1 MCCGT
6 VDSTILFKRTNTMN
20 TGLASLFIITVATE
34 TLVRSSGWTTS
45 IIQCF
50 EEKIRVM
57 CYNEDA
63 MNCCAAQHTGVL
75 LRVPLCVACVVLMLI
90 GCTTVPATE
99 EPQAGGGFSP
109 EVVTESF
116 FEDLQRALQDPNLRQ
131 EEARSFWAE
140 RLSGYFAP
148 AERDT
153 QRLALRRAL
162 ASFATGLRQLAD
174 DETAVFEFRGFEP
187 VEKIADDGERAL
199 VRLPSATI
207 SMMLMRTNERGSYVF
222 YEQTISLSQVIG
234 RPDGTVPVI
243 KIDGRW
249 YLTEG

>member
-63 MNCCAAQHTGVL
+63 MNCCAVQHTGIL
-75 LRVPLCVACVVLMLI
+75 LRVPLWVACVVLMLI

-99 EPQAGGGFSP
+99 EPQGGGGFSP

-116 FEDLQRALQDPNLRQ
+116 FEDLQRALQDPNLQQ
-131 EEARSFWAE
+131 EETRSFWAE

-153 QRLALRRAL
+153 QRLALQRAL

-199 VRLPSATI
+199 VRLRR
-207 SMMLMRTNERGSYVF
+207 LQF
-222 YEQTISLSQVIG
+222 Q
-234 RPDGTVPVI
+234 
-243 KIDGRW
+243 
-249 YLTEG
+249 

>member
-1 MCCGT
+1 
-6 VDSTILFKRTNTMN
+6 MN
-20 TGLASLFIITVATE
+20 
-34 TLVRSSGWTTS
+34 R
-45 IIQCF
+45 
-50 EEKIRVM
+50 
-57 CYNEDA
+57 Y
-63 MNCCAAQHTGVL
+63 AAQHTGVL
-75 LRVPLCVACVVLMLI
+75 LHVTLCVACSLI
-90 GCTTVPATE
+90 FLVGCATAPATE
-99 EPQAGGGFSP
+99 EPQGGGGFSP

-116 FEDLQRALQDPNLRQ
+116 FEDLQRALQDPNLQQ

-153 QRLALRRAL
+153 QRLALQRAL
-162 ASFATGLRQLAD
+162 ASFATGLRQLAG

-199 VRLPSATI
+199 VRLPSASI
-207 SMMLMRTNERGSYVF
+207 SMTLMRTNERGSYVF

-234 RPDGTVPVI
+234 RPDGTVPVV
-243 KIDGRW
+243 KIGRRW